1 MSASAVPELAPD
13 HSAHREALVAGGTAL
28 ACDALDAL
36 RVRSH
41 FLGPSISSIT
51 DGAVVAGP
59 AVTMTCRTVHA
70 DEVSDD
76 RPYGVLMDALRDDR
90 ADAVLVIHTDD
101 RRSGVWGELL
111 SVAALARR
119 IRGVVTDGLVRDR
132 SGIEATGLPVFASGL
147 SPLDSAGRQEFTSF
161 GDPIEIDGIDIAS
174 GDWIVADELGA
185 VRIPADL
192 VGEVAVHVSA
202 KAAAEDTV
210 RAELAAG
217 EPLGDVF
224 DRHGIL

>member
-1 MSASAVPELAPD
+1 
-13 HSAHREALVAGGTAL
+13 
-28 ACDALDAL
+28 
-36 RVRSH
+36 
-41 FLGPSISSIT
+41 
-51 DGAVVAGP
+51 
-59 AVTMTCRTVHA
+59 
-70 DEVSDD
+70 
-76 RPYGVLMDALRDDR
+76 MDALRDDR
-90 ADAVLVIHTDD
+90 ADAVLVIQTDD
-101 RRSGVWGELL
+101 RCSGVWGELL
-111 SVAALARR
+111 SVAALARG

-147 SPLDSAGRQEFTSF
+147 SPLDSAGRQEFASF
-161 GDPIEIDGIDIAS
+161 GDPIQIDGIEIAS
-174 GDWIVADELGA
+174 VDWIVADELGA